1 MKMNEVYG
9 RLMETA
15 IIVSEVFQNLIRSEK
30 LDEDSLYSESE
41 TETFASLCSIAE
53 DIEDELSEM
62 NEDERDRHGIEDIRE
77 WAEERILKEY
87 GCKEEHEATYKIR
100 YIEYYEGF
108 YYVKAKSYDEA
119 VNKLKNDINIG
130 KENGPEQCYHSEFI
144 AQGVC

>member
-15 IIVSEVFQNLIRSEK
+15 IIVSEVFQSLIRCGK
-30 LDEDSLYSESE
+30 VNDDFLYSESE
-41 TETFASLCSIAE
+41 TDTYASLCSIAE
-53 DIEDELSEM
+53 DIEDKLSEM

-87 GCKEEHEATYKIR
+87 GNEDTYKIR

-108 YYVKAKSYDEA
+108 YDVKAKSYDEA

-144 AQGVC
+144 SQGAC

>member
-15 IIVSEVFQNLIRSEK
+15 IIVSEVFQNLLRSK
-30 LDEDSLYSESE
+30 KIDEDFLYSESE
-41 TETFASLCSIAE
+41 TDTYASLCMIAE
-53 DIEDELSEM
+53 NIEDELLEM

-87 GCKEEHEATYKIR
+87 GCKEEHEDIYKIR
-100 YIEYYEGF
+100 YIECYQGF
-108 YYVKAKSYDEA
+108 YDVKAKSYDEA
-119 VNKLKNDINIG
+119 VDKLKNDIQLGNE
-130 KENGPEQCYHSEFI
+130 KKPEQCYHSEFI